1 MEIPKNF
8 ERKEIRCG
16 WTVWPSTK
24 RTWIVEMEMLAE
36 LDRICKKYDIKYFA
50 EGGTLLG
57 AVRHGGFI
65 PWDDDVDI
73 AMLREDY
80 DKFCKVAPDEISAPL
95 FFQDCHTDNIKFL
108 FSRIRNSNT
117 AAVPIKGISYYD
129 NTNHGIFI
137 DIFPLDS
144 IPDDETER
152 EKVYDDIKGLKTK
165 LRAAKEEMERSAV
178 LSEIDKYIAN
188 LNSGS
193 TSKDYTIYGLSKQTQ
208 FIRPKSIYE
217 KSIELPFEWLKI
229 SAMED
234 YETALS
240 KHYGDWHNYV
250 IGSSQHMIRVMDATH
265 PYTDYKDKVPP
276 KKAEAKTVSEETAD
290 STTGTTENV

>member
-108 FSRIRNSNT
+108 FSRIRN
-117 AAVPIKGISYYD
+117 
-129 NTNHGIFI
+129 
-137 DIFPLDS
+137 
-144 IPDDETER
+144 
-152 EKVYDDIKGLKTK
+152 
-165 LRAAKEEMERSAV
+165 
-178 LSEIDKYIAN
+178 
-188 LNSGS
+188 
-193 TSKDYTIYGLSKQTQ
+193 
-208 FIRPKSIYE
+208 
-217 KSIELPFEWLKI
+217 
-229 SAMED
+229 
-234 YETALS
+234 
-240 KHYGDWHNYV
+240 
-250 IGSSQHMIRVMDATH
+250 
-265 PYTDYKDKVPP
+265 
-276 KKAEAKTVSEETAD
+276 
-290 STTGTTENV
+290 